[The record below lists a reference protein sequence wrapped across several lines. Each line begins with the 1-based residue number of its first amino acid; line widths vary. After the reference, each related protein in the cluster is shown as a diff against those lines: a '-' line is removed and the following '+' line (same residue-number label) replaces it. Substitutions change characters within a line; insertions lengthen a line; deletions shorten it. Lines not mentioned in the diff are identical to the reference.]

1 MSWHL
6 SCFRPRSR
14 SQIMCLRH
22 RDHWGSYCHF
32 FYHFLFLTNCYN
44 GKLIKTF
51 LQVFFYC
58 LDKLILQL
66 SFTSFIQ
73 LLIRLTQHPNS
84 YYNHTSLKHQ
94 IFCTAY
100 NLQALQMIF
109 IVLPPRLFVP
119 VVIGRVEFCQRSK
132 SGKETAWV
140 NLAQDLCSMFGFLH
154 TKSHDSLLSPSL
166 HNV

>member
-6 SCFRPRSR
+6 SCFRPL

-84 YYNHTSLKHQ
+84 YYNHTSLKRNIRYFAQH
-94 IFCTAY
+94 II
-100 NLQALQMIF
+100 LQALQMFF

-119 VVIGRVEFCQRSK
+119 VVIGRAEFCQRSK
-132 SGKETAWV
+132 SGEETTCV
-140 NLAQDLCSMFGFLH
+140 NLTQSLC
-154 TKSHDSLLSPSL
+154 
-166 HNV
+166 

>member
-100 NLQALQMIF
+100 NFASF
-109 IVLPPRLFVP
+109 ANVLYRPSSSTFCPGSNWPR
-119 VVIGRVEFCQRSK
+119 RVLSTKQVWWRD
-132 SGKETAWV
+132 
-140 NLAQDLCSMFGFLH
+140 NLC
-154 TKSHDSLLSPSL
+154 
-166 HNV
+166 